1 LTQRTAARPAHSH
14 RTRPAAGGQ
23 PCQSS
28 GSIPT
33 SGPSSVID
41 ERTFD
46 CDQAGFVELAVW
58 AGGAAPEAT
67 IGVEGSASYGAPVAH
82 HLIAAGFVVREVP
95 PHLSRR
101 ERGRSR
107 RPGKSDPGDALA
119 IARVTLREPDLPP
132 VRLEDRST
140 ELGLLADA
148 RDDLVHAQTRARN
161 RLHAHLVVLMPGYG
175 RTTAHLISGRQLL
188 AIERVLDGQAGVR
201 AELARALLTE
211 VRDLGRRAAELER
224 SMMALVADH
233 PVLGLPGVGPLTAA
247 RLVAET
253 GDVARFRSPA
263 AFAMLAGVAPIP
275 ASSGETQR
283 MRLNR
288 GGNRRLNRA
297 LYTIALSQAW
307 HHQPAKAYIAR
318 KRASGKSW
326 AEAVRCLKHRVS
338 RPVFRLLQAGQLEWA
353 RAA

>member
-1 LTQRTAARPAHSH
+1 MAAIGIDTHKRTLAACAVDEV
-14 RTRPAAGGQ
+14 G
-23 PCQSS
+23 
-28 GSIPT
+28 
-33 SGPSSVID
+33 SVID

-46 CDQAGFVELAVW
+46 CDPAGFVELAAW
-58 AGGAAPEAT
+58 AGGVAPE
-67 IGVEGSASYGAPVAH
+67 IRFGIEGSASYGAPVAH

-101 ERGRSR
+101 ERARSR

-161 RLHAHLVVLMPGYG
+161 RLHAHLVMLMPGYG
-175 RTTAHLISGRQLL
+175 RTVAQLVSGRQLA
-188 AIERVLDGQAGVR
+188 AIEHALAGSTGVR

-211 VRDLGRRAAELER
+211 VRDLGRRASELER
-224 SMMALVADH
+224 SIAALVAGH
-233 PVLGLPGVGPLTAA
+233 PLLGLPGVGVLTAA

-253 GDVARFRSPA
+253 GDVVRFRSPA

-275 ASSGETQR
+275 ASSGQVRR

-307 HHQPAKAYIAR
+307 HHEPAKAYIAR

-326 AEAVRCLKHRVS
+326 AEALRCLKHRVS
-338 RPVFRLLQAGQLEWA
+338 RPVFRLLQAGQSEWA

>member
-1 LTQRTAARPAHSH
+1 MPAIGIDTHKRTLAACAVDEV
-14 RTRPAAGGQ
+14 
-23 PCQSS
+23 
-28 GSIPT
+28 GSA
-33 SGPSSVID
+33 ID
-41 ERTFD
+41 ERTFS
-46 CDQAGFVELAVW
+46 CDPTGFIELAAW
-58 AGGAAPEAT
+58 AGGVAPEIR
-67 IGVEGSASYGAPVAH
+67 IGIEGSASYGAPVAH
-82 HLIAAGFVVREVP
+82 HLVAAGFVVREVP

-107 RPGKSDPGDALA
+107 RPGTSDPGDALA

-132 VRLEDRST
+132 RN
-140 ELGLLADA
+140 
-148 RDDLVHAQTRARN
+148 DLVGAQTQARN
-161 RLHAHLVVLMPGYG
+161 RLHAHLVVLLPGYR
-175 RTTAHLISGRQLL
+175 RTAAQLVSGRQLE
-188 AIERVLDGQAGVR
+188 AIERALAGSTGVR

-224 SMMALVADH
+224 SISALVAGH
-233 PVLGLPGVGPLTAA
+233 PLLALPGVGALTAA

-253 GDVARFRSPA
+253 GDVPRFRSPA

-275 ASSGETQR
+275 ASSGEVQR

-307 HHQPAKAYIAR
+307 HHEPAKAYMAR

-326 AEAVRCLKHRVS
+326 AEALRCLKDRVA
-338 RPVFRLLQAGQLEWA
+338 RPVFRLLQAGQSAWA

>member
-1 LTQRTAARPAHSH
+1 VAAIGIDTHKRTLAACAVDDV
-14 RTRPAAGGQ
+14 
-23 PCQSS
+23 
-28 GSIPT
+28 GS
-33 SGPSSVID
+33 VVD
-41 ERTFD
+41 ERTFG
-46 CDQAGFVELAVW
+46 CDPAGFVELAAW
-58 AGGAAPEAT
+58 AGGVAPEAR
-67 IGVEGSASYGAPVAH
+67 IGIEGSASYGAPVAH
-82 HLIAAGFVVREVP
+82 HLMAAGFTVREVP

-101 ERGRSR
+101 ERTRSR

-161 RLHAHLVVLMPGYG
+161 RLHAHLVILLPGYG
-175 RTTAHLISGRQLL
+175 RTVAQLVSGRQLA
-188 AIERVLDGQAGVR
+188 AIERLLEDAPGIR

-211 VRDLGRRAAELER
+211 VRSLGRQAAELER
-224 SMMALVADH
+224 LMGVRVAGH
-233 PVLGLPGVGPLTAA
+233 PLLRLPGVGVLTAA
-247 RLVAET
+247 RLVAEV
-253 GDVARFRSPA
+253 GEIRRFRSPA

-275 ASSGETQR
+275 ASSGEVQR

-307 HHQPAKAYIAR
+307 HHDPAKAYIAR
-318 KRASGKSW
+318 KQAEGKSW
-326 AEAVRCLKHRVS
+326 AEALRCLKHRIA
-338 RPVFRLLQAGQLEWA
+338 RPVFRLLQAGQLEWVG
-353 RAA
+353 AA